1 MAKKNGGK
9 RLEAQIKELAAVVAE
24 SNPCGACGKPIG
36 ADATTCPHCGTPV
49 GEAAELHEK
58 AEESLMDLEKHL
70 AETAEEPAP
79 KHPEPEAPAKGGLES
94 AAAIVAAVQVSEPV
108 PAPAPIAPVAPV
120 ARIAPEPVPETD
132 AEFEESEEL
141 ADFIEEIE
149 AEVGPGQAEPPTSP
163 KVASAAGTPTVRAVH
178 RAAPSSRSG
187 RWVAP
192 VAAGLVVY
200 VLALFLLAL
209 LGRLVVASFMIIG
222 TFLVFAGIRARP
234 VSGAGPRGGPGS
246 RAEDYVCPLCG
257 TELPARATQCPTCG
271 AVFED

>member
-1 MAKKNGGK
+1 MAKKKGGK

-24 SNPCGACGKPIG
+24 SNTCGACGKPIG
-36 ADATTCPHCGTPV
+36 ADATTCPQCGTPV

-79 KHPEPEAPAKGGLES
+79 KRHEPEAPAKGGLES

-108 PAPAPIAPVAPV
+108 PAPAPIAPVA
-120 ARIAPEPVPETD
+120 RIAPEPVPETD

-141 ADFIEEIE
+141 EGFIEEIE
-149 AEVGPGQAEPPTSP
+149 AEVGPGKAELPATP
-163 KVASAAGTPTVRAVH
+163 KAASVPRTPTVPTVH
-178 RAAPSSRSG
+178 RATPSSRSG

-192 VAAGLVVY
+192 VAAGLVLY
-200 VLALFLLAL
+200 VLGLFLLAL
-209 LGRLVVASFMIIG
+209 LGRLVVATFMILG

-257 TELPARATQCPTCG
+257 TEIPARATQCPTCG
-271 AVFED
+271 AIFEE

>member
-1 MAKKNGGK
+1 MAKKKGGK

-24 SNPCGACGKPIG
+24 SNTCGACGKPIG
-36 ADATTCPHCGTPV
+36 VDATTCPHCGTPV

-79 KHPEPEAPAKGGLES
+79 KRPGPEAPAKGGLES
-94 AAAIVAAVQVSEPV
+94 AATIVAALQVSEPV
-108 PAPAPIAPVAPV
+108 PAPARTAPVAE
-120 ARIAPEPVPETD
+120 IAPEPVPDTE
-132 AEFEESEEL
+132 AEVEESEEL
-141 ADFIEEIE
+141 EDFIEEIE
-149 AEVGPGQAEPPTSP
+149 AEVGPGEAEPPATP
-163 KVASAAGTPTVRAVH
+163 KVASVARTPTVRAVH
-178 RAAPSSRSG
+178 PAAPSSRSG

-234 VSGAGPRGGPGS
+234 VSGARPRGDPGS

-257 TELPARATQCPTCG
+257 TEIPARATQCPTCG
-271 AVFED
+271 AVFEE